1 MIMLTHV
8 GQNGQ
13 ITIPAS
19 VRRAANIKPGHAF
32 EVEVTDEGILLR
44 PTEIDPDQAWFWT
57 PEWQAKEHEADQAIA
72 EGRFTR
78 YYSEDDFLAS
88 FK

>member
-1 MIMLTHV
+1 MTMLTHV
-8 GQNGQ
+8 GRKGQ
-13 ITIPAS
+13 ITIPAE
-19 VRRAANIKPGHAF
+19 VRRAAKIEPGHAF
-32 EVEVTDEGILLR
+32 EVEITDEGILLR

-57 PEWQAKEHEADQAIA
+57 LEWQAKEQEADRAIA

-78 YYSEDDFLAS
+78 YYSEDEFLAS